1 MKKTFNKGFLSVPEQ
16 LNLLKERG
24 LLIDNDERAKDYL
37 KHIGYFRLSAYFYS
51 LLQTPKDQ
59 HLYKAGATF
68 KQVLD
73 MYRFDRKLRL
83 LLFNEIEKIEI
94 AIRTEIVNTGCSFL
108 NDIFWLTNP
117 IYFRDRNRYI
127 QSLSLIDAELSKSK
141 EDFILHFK
149 QNYSNQYPPSWMLAE
164 IIPLGVLGNL
174 YINIADRRL
183 QKQIAQSFG
192 LQTPVL
198 ASWLMVLANIR
209 NICCHHGRMWN
220 RELPNIPSELKN
232 PIYEWIDDTS
242 IDRKRIY
249 YKICMIKYLLH
260 TITPNNTL
268 KERLIELSQR
278 YPTVDFRAMD
288 FPIDWQSQKFWN

>member
-1 MKKTFNKGFLSVPEQ
+1 MKKTFNKRFLSVSEQ

-24 LLIDNDERAKDYL
+24 LLIENDERTKDYL
-37 KHIGYFRLSAYFYS
+37 KHIGYFRLSAYFYP
-51 LLQTPKDQ
+51 LLQTPKKQ
-59 HLYKAGATF
+59 HKYKAGATF

-83 LLFNEIEKIEI
+83 LLFNEIEKVEV
-94 AIRTEIVNTGCSFL
+94 AIRTEIINAGCSFL
-108 NDIFWLTNP
+108 KDIFWLSNP
-117 IYFRDRNRYI
+117 VFFKDKNRYA
-127 QSLSLIDAELSKSK
+127 QSLTLIDAELAKSK

-149 QNYSNQYPPSWMLAE
+149 QSYDNKYPPSWMLAE
-164 IIPLGVLGNL
+164 IIPLGVLSNL

-198 ASWLMVLANIR
+198 ISCLMVLANIR
-209 NICCHHGRMWN
+209 NLCCHHGRMWN
-220 RELPNIPSELKN
+220 RELPNIPSELRSPKH
-232 PIYEWIDDTS
+232 EWIDDRA
-242 IDRKRIY
+242 IDRRRIY

-260 TITPNNTL
+260 TITPNNKL

-278 YPTVDFRAMD
+278 YPTVDFQAMD
-288 FPIDWQSQKFWN
+288 FPNDWHTQRFWN

>member
-24 LLIDNDERAKDYL
+24 LLIDNDDRAKDYL
-37 KHIGYFRLSAYFYS
+37 KHIGYFRLSAYFYP
-51 LLQTPKDQ
+51 LLQTPKNQ

-68 KQVLD
+68 NQVLD

-94 AIRTEIVNTGCSFL
+94 AIRTEIVNRGCSFL

-127 QSLSLIDAELSKSK
+127 QSLSLIDAEHSKSK

-183 QKQIAQSFG
+183 QKQIAKSFG
-192 LQTPVL
+192 LQAPVL

-220 RELPNIPSELKN
+220 RELPNIPSELRN
-232 PIYEWIDDTS
+232 PTYKWIDDTTT
-242 IDRKRIY
+242 DRRRIY

-260 TITPNNTL
+260 TITPNNKL

-288 FPIDWQSQKFWN
+288 FPIDWHSQKFWN